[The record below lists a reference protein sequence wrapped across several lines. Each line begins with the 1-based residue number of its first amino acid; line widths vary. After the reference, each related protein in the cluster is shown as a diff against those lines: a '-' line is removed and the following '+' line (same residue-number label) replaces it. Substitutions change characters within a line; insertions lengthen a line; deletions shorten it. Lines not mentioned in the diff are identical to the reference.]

1 MTQDGQWFEERKA
14 ELTEFLTTIT
24 NGLIEM
30 ARKQGY
36 THYTKNQLLRECY
49 NIGTLD
55 ELHTIDEWHKIGR
68 RIRENEHGYLFWYND
83 EAVLL
88 FTRDQLMPI

>member
-1 MTQDGQWFEERKA
+1 MTQDAQWFEERKA
-14 ELTEFLTTIT
+14 ELNEYLTTIT

-30 ARKQGY
+30 AQSAGRKN
-36 THYTKNQLLRECY
+36 YTKNQLLRECY

-55 ELHTIDEWHKIGR
+55 ELHTIDEWHKLGR
-68 RIRENEHGYLFWYND
+68 KIKEREHGYLFWYNG

-88 FTRDQLMPI
+88 FTRDQLMAI

>member
-1 MTQDGQWFEERKA
+1 MTQDSKWFEERKA

-24 NGLIEM
+24 NGLNTL
-30 ARKQGY
+30 AQSAGR

-49 NIGTLD
+49 NIGTCD
-55 ELHTIDEWHKIGR
+55 ELHTIDEWHKLGR
-68 RIRENEHGYLFWYND
+68 QIRESEHGYLFWYNG

-88 FTRDQLMPI
+88 FTRDQLMAI